1 LGLALDIL
9 TVAQFLIVV
18 FGAIVIYYANRSYS
32 RSKSKSI
39 LFLAIGFAVVTIGA
53 VAAGILFNLVTVGN
67 LATVEA
73 VQAVSQAVGFFIIVY
88 SLVGTKE

>member
-1 LGLALDIL
+1 MDIL

-39 LFLAIGFAVVTIGA
+39 LFLAIGFAVVTVGA
-53 VAAGILFNLVTVGN
+53 VAAGVLFNLVTVGD

-73 VQAVSQAVGFFIIVY
+73 VQAVCQAIGFFIIVY

>member
-1 LGLALDIL
+1 LDIL

-39 LFLAIGFAVVTIGA
+39 LFLAIGFAVVTVGA
-53 VAAGILFNLVTVGN
+53 VAAGVLFNLVTVGD

-73 VQAVSQAVGFFIIVY
+73 VQAVCQAIGFFIIVY

>member
-1 LGLALDIL
+1 MDIL

-18 FGAIVIYYANRSYS
+18 FGAIVIYYAGRSYN
-32 RSKSKSI
+32 RNKSKSI

-53 VAAGILFNLVTVGN
+53 VAAGVMFNLVTVGD

-73 VQAVSQAVGFFIIVY
+73 VQAVSQALGFFIIVY